1 MPRYKLTI
9 EYDGSCF
16 SGWQRQDNHCSVQET
31 IEKAIKEMLNETPSV
46 VGAGR
51 TDAGVHAL
59 GQVAHVDLLH
69 DLQGFKLCDG
79 LNNFVRDKGV
89 AILAAEIV
97 PSEFHARFSALARV
111 YEYRI
116 INRRPPLVLETNHAW
131 HVIPPLDITSMQ
143 LAAKHLL
150 GQHDF
155 TSFRASHCQ
164 AASPTRTLEVFEISH
179 MPSSLGNV
187 IIARVQSRSFLHN
200 QVRIMMGTLK
210 LVGEGIINAD
220 DIPQLIAVRDR
231 RKTGPT
237 APPQGLY
244 LKNIV
249 Y

>member
-16 SGWQRQDNHCSVQET
+16 SGWQRQSKHTSVQET
-31 IEKAIKEMLNETPSV
+31 IEIAIKEMLKEEAPI

-59 GQVAHVDLLH
+59 GQVAHVDLSR
-69 DLQGFKLCDG
+69 DIPGFKLCDG
-79 LNNFVRDKGV
+79 LNNFLRDKGV
-89 AILAAEIV
+89 AILTAEIV
-97 PSEFHARFSALARV
+97 PSEFHARFSATARS

-116 INRRPPLVLETNHAW
+116 INRRPPLVLDTNHAW
-131 HVIPPLDITSMQ
+131 HVIPSLDVASMQ
-143 LAAKHLL
+143 RAAKHLI

-164 AASPTRTLEVFEISH
+164 AASPIRTVERFEISENA
-179 MPSSLGNV
+179 STWGNL
-187 IIARVQSRSFLHN
+187 ITATVQSRSFLHN

-210 LVGEGIINAD
+210 LVGEGIIHAE
-220 DIPQLIAVRDR
+220 DIPQLIEARDR
-231 RKTGPT
+231 CQTGPT

-244 LKNIV
+244 LKSIA